1 MRCIVVL
8 NSDFSTQTA
17 NCQPTEG
24 ARFEVHLTKA
34 RGVFGEGAQP
44 FEAKLETKE
53 GVASWKTSEI
63 IDPELLQV
71 MELTDANM
79 SIRDIAKELVMS
91 RSKVQRLQAKSKA
104 QRDGKAAQ

>member
-1 MRCIVVL
+1 MVL

-79 SIRDIAKELVMS
+79 SLHEIASELGI
-91 RSKVQRLQAKSKA
+91 SKSQVQQLQAK
-104 QRDGKAAQ
+104 GKGLIDKNEVPL